1 MKTFKKLNNGFIIRF
16 LIVIE
21 MKIYFYSALSY
32 VINVMD
38 FSTPFAYIKER
49 FVNVHGQGLIK
60 RWNFVFSGKRVVKLK
75 MQTAKYIFK

>member
-16 LIVIE
+16 LMVIE

-38 FSTPFAYIKER
+38 FSTPSPMER
-49 FVNVHGQGLIK
+49 LVNVLVQGPIWVQCNSDEATGVPYFLAQDSQ
-60 RWNFVFSGKRVVKLK
+60 RNTWL
-75 MQTAKYIFK
+75 